1 MRSGS
6 GVTPIRLPLS
16 PRQAAALATLLN
28 HQLDDSFPPSLDEL
42 MALREVAEKLAT
54 LKDSQ

>member
-1 MRSGS
+1 MS

-54 LKDSQ
+54 LKDSR